1 MKFRVHLGWQD
12 DYLFDS
18 ADEAVRFAITAKV
31 KREDQQPN
39 GIRIRIELLSESDL
53 EAERREK
60 EADND

>member
-1 MKFRVHLGWQD
+1 MKFRVSLGWRE

-39 GIRIRIELLSESDL
+39 GIRIELLSDSDL

-60 EADND
+60 EAAND